1 MLGKCWNIKPHLLNM
16 FYVGILRSFLKSGA
30 GYSSLSS
37 KYFEDIAAWNTDVM
51 ASAPI
56 AILDNDDKD

>member
-1 MLGKCWNIKPHLLNM
+1 M

-37 KYFEDIAAWNTDVM
+37 KYFEVIAAWNTDVM
-51 ASAPI
+51 ANAPI